1 QCLKQEQFVMA
12 GHQVN
17 SPMTGQVIEVS
28 VEIGQ
33 SISVGD
39 LLIVIE
45 SMKMENE
52 IFSEVNG
59 TITSIEVTED
69 QNVSEENLLMTIEI

>member
-1 QCLKQEQFVMA
+1 MA
-12 GHQVN
+12 EHHVN
-17 SPMTGQVIEVS
+17 SPMTGQIIEIS
-28 VEIGQ
+28 VGVGQ
-33 SISVGD
+33 SVSEGD

-52 IFSEVNG
+52 IFSDVNG
-59 TITSIEVTED
+59 TIKSFNVKED

>member
-1 QCLKQEQFVMA
+1 MA

-28 VEIGQ
+28 VEVGQ
-33 SISVGD
+33 SISAGD

-59 TITSIEVTED
+59 RIASIEVTED
-69 QNVSEENLLMTIEI
+69 QNVSEENLLMTIET

>member
-1 QCLKQEQFVMA
+1 MA
-12 GHQVN
+12 EHHVN
-17 SPMTGQVIEVS
+17 SPMTGQIIEIS
-28 VEIGQ
+28 VEVGQ
-33 SISVGD
+33 SVSEGD

-59 TITSIEVTED
+59 TIKSLNVEED

>member
-1 QCLKQEQFVMA
+1 MA
-12 GHQVN
+12 ESNVE
-17 SPMTGQVIEVS
+17 SPITGNVIEIS

-33 SISVGD
+33 SVEEGD

-52 IFSEVNG
+52 IFSEVSG
-59 TITSIEVTED
+59 TITAILVKNE
-69 QNVSEENLLMTIEI
+69 QNVGEEEVLMIISTE

>member
-1 QCLKQEQFVMA
+1 MA
-12 GHQVN
+12 EHHVN
-17 SPMTGQVIEVS
+17 SPMTGQIIEIS
-28 VEIGQ
+28 VEVGQ
-33 SISVGD
+33 SVSEGD

-59 TITSIEVTED
+59 TIKSLNVRED

>member
-1 QCLKQEQFVMA
+1 MA
-12 GHQVN
+12 EHHVN
-17 SPMTGQVIEVS
+17 SPMTGQIIEIS
-28 VEIGQ
+28 VEVGQ
-33 SISVGD
+33 SVGEGD

-59 TITSIEVTED
+59 TITSLNVAED

>member
-1 QCLKQEQFVMA
+1 
-12 GHQVN
+12 
-17 SPMTGQVIEVS
+17 MTGQVIEIS
-28 VEIGQ
+28 VEVGQ
-33 SISVGD
+33 SVAEGD

-59 TITSIEVTED
+59 TVTSIEAEED
-69 QNVSEENLLMTIEI
+69 RNVSEENLLMTIEI

>member
-1 QCLKQEQFVMA
+1 MA
-12 GHQVN
+12 EHHVN
-17 SPMTGQVIEVS
+17 SPMTGQIIEISGEV
-28 VEIGQ
+28 GQ
-33 SISVGD
+33 SVAEGD

-52 IFSEVNG
+52 IFSEVSG
-59 TITSIEVTED
+59 TITSLNVAED

>member
-1 QCLKQEQFVMA
+1 MA
-12 GHQVN
+12 EHHVN
-17 SPMTGQVIEVS
+17 SPMTGQIIEIS
-28 VEIGQ
+28 VEVGQ
-33 SISVGD
+33 SVSEGD

-59 TITSIEVTED
+59 TIKSLNVKED
-69 QNVSEENLLMTIEI
+69 QNVSEENVLMTIEI

>member
-1 QCLKQEQFVMA
+1 MA
-12 GHQVN
+12 EHHVN
-17 SPMTGQVIEVS
+17 SPMTGQIIEIS
-28 VEIGQ
+28 VEVGQ
-33 SISVGD
+33 SVSEGD

-59 TITSIEVTED
+59 TIKSLNVKED

>member
-1 QCLKQEQFVMA
+1 MA
-12 GHQVN
+12 EHHVN
-17 SPMTGQVIEVS
+17 SPMTGQIIEIS
-28 VEIGQ
+28 VEVGQ
-33 SISVGD
+33 SVSEGD

-59 TITSIEVTED
+59 TIKSLNVEED
-69 QNVSEENLLMTIEI
+69 QNVSEENLLMTIEV

>member
-1 QCLKQEQFVMA
+1 MA
-12 GHQVN
+12 EHHVN
-17 SPMTGQVIEVS
+17 SPMTGQIIEIS
-28 VEIGQ
+28 VEVGQ
-33 SISVGD
+33 SVSEGD

-59 TITSIEVTED
+59 TIKSLNIAED
-69 QNVSEENLLMTIEI
+69 QNVSEENLLITIEI

>member
-1 QCLKQEQFVMA
+1 MA

-59 TITSIEVTED
+59 RITSIEVAED

>member
-1 QCLKQEQFVMA
+1 MA

-28 VEIGQ
+28 VEVGQ
-33 SISVGD
+33 SISAGD

-59 TITSIEVTED
+59 RIASIEVTED
-69 QNVSEENLLMTIEI
+69 QNVSEESLLMTIET

>member
-1 QCLKQEQFVMA
+1 MA

-28 VEIGQ
+28 VEVGQ
-33 SISVGD
+33 SISAGD

-59 TITSIEVTED
+59 RIASIEVVED

>member
-1 QCLKQEQFVMA
+1 
-12 GHQVN
+12 
-17 SPMTGQVIEVS
+17 MTGQVIEIS
-28 VEIGQ
+28 VEVGQ
-33 SISVGD
+33 SVAEGD

-59 TITSIEVTED
+59 TVTSIEVEED
-69 QNVSEENLLMTIEI
+69 RNVSEENLLMTIEI

>member
-1 QCLKQEQFVMA
+1 MA
-12 GHQVN
+12 EHHVN
-17 SPMTGQVIEVS
+17 SPMTGQIIEIS
-28 VEIGQ
+28 VEVGQ
-33 SISVGD
+33 SVSEGD

-59 TITSIEVTED
+59 TIKSLNIAED

>member
-1 QCLKQEQFVMA
+1 
-12 GHQVN
+12 
-17 SPMTGQVIEVS
+17 MTGQVIEIS
-28 VEIGQ
+28 VEVGQ
-33 SISVGD
+33 SASEGD

-59 TITSIEVTED
+59 TVTSIEVEED
-69 QNVSEENLLMTIEI
+69 RNVSEENLLMTIEI

>member
-1 QCLKQEQFVMA
+1 MA
-12 GHQVN
+12 EHHVN
-17 SPMTGQVIEVS
+17 SPMTGQIIEIS
-28 VEIGQ
+28 VEVGQ
-33 SISVGD
+33 SVSEGD

-59 TITSIEVTED
+59 TIKSFNVKED

>member
-1 QCLKQEQFVMA
+1 MA
-12 GHQVN
+12 DHQVN
-17 SPMTGQVIEVS
+17 SPMTGQVIEIS
-28 VEIGQ
+28 VEVGQ
-33 SISVGD
+33 SVAEGD

-59 TITSIEVTED
+59 CCCENVRQYSIPD
-69 QNVSEENLLMTIEI
+69 FRFS

>member
-1 QCLKQEQFVMA
+1 MA
-12 GHQVN
+12 EHHVN
-17 SPMTGQVIEVS
+17 SPMTGQVIEIS
-28 VEIGQ
+28 VEVGQ
-33 SISVGD
+33 SVAEGD

-59 TITSIEVTED
+59 TITSLNVAED

>member
-1 QCLKQEQFVMA
+1 
-12 GHQVN
+12 
-17 SPMTGQVIEVS
+17 MTGQIIEIS
-28 VEIGQ
+28 VEVGQ
-33 SISVGD
+33 SVSEGD

-59 TITSIEVTED
+59 TIKSLNVKED